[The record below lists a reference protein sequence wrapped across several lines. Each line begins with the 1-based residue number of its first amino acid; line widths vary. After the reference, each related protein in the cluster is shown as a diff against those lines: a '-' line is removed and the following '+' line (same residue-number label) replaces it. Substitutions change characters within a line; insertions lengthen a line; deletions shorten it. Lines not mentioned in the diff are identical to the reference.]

1 MDLDLVQHGARI
13 TTLGAARHCYTCPA
27 EALASDHVLD
37 LPKGPFSIG
46 EWQVQPLRDVIIGPH
61 GPVHLEPRF
70 MEVLRCLAARAGHVV
85 ERQEIIDHVWAN
97 SPASDDALTRCVS
110 ELRHILGDHREHPQ
124 YIQTIPKRGY
134 RLVAP
139 VRPLPDA
146 TPDPAPAPAR
156 VGRTPGGFFA
166 ELQRRRV
173 FRVGAAYAIAAWL
186 LIQVAEATF
195 APLGLPV
202 WSQTLVIALA
212 LLGLPLALIMAWV
225 LELTPAGVVIDHA
238 SSSRTRHVAL
248 DYAAGAAL
256 LIGIGLVGYELVKPD
271 RAVPASDSRAA
282 LDQHGKPVQAA
293 PSVPTNSI
301 AVLAFQNLSDAAADA
316 YLGDG
321 IAEEVLTLLA
331 KVPDLRV
338 SARTASFY
346 FKGKDVDLRSI
357 ANTLG
362 VAHILAGSVRRDAQ
376 RIRVTAE
383 LIETGTGFRRWS
395 DTYDVAAADVSS
407 IQQEITTSA
416 VAALQI
422 ALSSDTEQ
430 SLVQHTTRDPEAYE
444 LYLQGRDQLRRTK
457 RKETLDVAER
467 YFKAAI
473 DSDPQ
478 FAAAFAGLC
487 DTYLGM
493 FENDRATQFFE
504 QAELACHRALT
515 LDASYLMVN
524 VSLGRL
530 YLASGQHQK
539 AEDEF
544 SRALALNENYVE
556 AHQGLAMS
564 FERRDRL
571 TEAEDHYQRAIEI
584 DPGDWSAHKSLAN
597 FLYQQ
602 DRNAEAIVEYKRV
615 VTLIP
620 DDPVAWN
627 NLGSAYYVTEEFA
640 AAEEA
645 WAKSIELGATRSALF
660 NSGLMFYYQ
669 HRFEDAARMYER
681 ALELAPE
688 DPRVWG
694 NLGNARANLP
704 GQEEQASQA
713 FREAVRFGEARLA
726 INPHDADTSS
736 RLAYCYAALGDEAA
750 ARAAIDSALRSGANR
765 SETHFFIAL
774 AWVKLGERELAVGE
788 LQEAVAHGFGTAII
802 AQEPL
807 FAELRTDSRFNALVA
822 KLE

>member
-1 MDLDLVQHGARI
+1 MVGD
-13 TTLGAARHCYTCPA
+13 
-27 EALASDHVLD
+27 
-37 LPKGPFSIG
+37 
-46 EWQVQPLRDVIIGPH
+46 WQVQPLRDVIIGPH

-70 MEVLRCLAARAGHVV
+70 MEVLRCLAARAGSVV
-85 ERQEIIDHVWAN
+85 DRQEIIDHVWAG
-97 SPASDDALTRCVS
+97 SPAADDALTRCISV
-110 ELRHILGDHREHPQ
+110 LRHAFGDQREHPQ

-134 RLVAP
+134 RLIAP
-139 VRPLPDA
+139 VRSLQEAAADA
-146 TPDPAPAPAR
+146 ASEPPPAERRPA
-156 VGRTPGGFFA
+156 GLFA
-166 ELQRRRV
+166 ELKRRRV
-173 FRVGAAYAIAAWL
+173 FRVGAAYVVAAWL

-195 APLGLPV
+195 APLGLPAWV
-202 WSQTLVIALA
+202 QTLVVVLA
-212 LLGLPLALIMAWV
+212 LLGFPLALIMAWA
-225 LELTPAGVVIDHA
+225 LEVTPAGVVVDRT
-238 SSSRTRHVAL
+238 SGGGTRHATL
-248 DYAAGAAL
+248 AYAAGAAL
-256 LIGIGLVGYELVKPD
+256 LIGIGLVGYVQLQRD
-271 RAVPASDSRAA
+271 TAVPAGDFGAA
-282 LDQHGKPVQAA
+282 LDQSGKATHVA
-293 PSVPTNSI
+293 PALASNSI

-357 ANTLG
+357 ANALG

-395 DTYDVAAADVSS
+395 KTYDVSAEDVPNL
-407 IQQEITTSA
+407 QHEITSST

-422 ALSSDTEQ
+422 ALSSDTER

-444 LYLQGRDQLRRTK
+444 LYLQGRDQLRQTK
-457 RKETLDVAER
+457 RKDALSAAER
-467 YFKAAI
+467 FFKAAI
-473 DSDPQ
+473 DRDPQ
-478 FAAAFAGLC
+478 FAAAYSGLC
-487 DTYLGM
+487 DTYLAS
-493 FENDRATQFFE
+493 FENDRATQFFQ

-544 SRALALNENYVE
+544 NRALALNENYVE

-564 FERRDRL
+564 YERRDRL
-571 TEAEDHYQRAIEI
+571 AEAEQHYRRAIQI

-597 FLYQQ
+597 FLYLQ
-602 DRNAEAIVEYKRV
+602 DRNAEAVAEYKRV

-645 WAKSIELGATRSALF
+645 WKRSIELGATRSALF

-669 HRFEDAARMYER
+669 HRFADAAQMYER
-681 ALELAPE
+681 ALEFAPE

-694 NLGNARANLP
+694 NLALARANVP
-704 GQEEQASQA
+704 GQEQQASEA
-713 FREAVRFGEARLA
+713 LREAVRFGEARLA
-726 INPHDADTSS
+726 INPYDAETSS
-736 RLAYCYAALGDEAA
+736 RLSYYYAALGNEPA
-750 ARAAIDSALRSGANR
+750 ARAAIDRALRSGANL

-774 AWVKLGERELAVGE
+774 AWVSLGQHELALSA
-788 LQEAVAHGFGTAII
+788 LQEAVAHGFGAAII
-802 AQEPL
+802 AREPL
-807 FAELRTDSRFNALVA
+807 FAKLRTDPRFRNMVA
-822 KLE
+822 KT

>member
-1 MDLDLVQHGARI
+1 MQGRTVID
-13 TTLGAARHCYTCPA
+13 
-27 EALASDHVLD
+27 D
-37 LPKGPFSIG
+37 LPKSPFSIG
-46 EWQVQPLRDVIIGPH
+46 EWQVQPLRDVIIGAH
-61 GPVHLEPRF
+61 GSVHLEPRC
-70 MEVLRCLAARAGHVV
+70 MEVLRCLAARPGHVV
-85 ERQEIIDHVWAN
+85 ERKEIIDHVWAG
-97 SPASDDALTRCVS
+97 SPAADEALTRCVS
-110 ELRHILGDHREHPQ
+110 ELRHIFGDQREHPQ

-134 RLVAP
+134 RLIAP
-139 VRPLPDA
+139 VGSPQQAMPGG
-146 TPDPAPAPAR
+146 APAQL
-156 VGRTPGGFFA
+156 VTGGAPTGLFA

-173 FRVGAAYAIAAWL
+173 FRVGAAYAIVAWL

-195 APLGLPV
+195 APLGLPA
-202 WSQTLVIALA
+202 WAQTLVIVLA
-212 LLGLPLALIMAWV
+212 LLGFPLALIMAWA
-225 LELTPAGVVIDHA
+225 LEITPAGVVFDR
-238 SSSRTRHVAL
+238 SSNGRTRPVAL
-248 DYAAGAAL
+248 DYAAAAAV
-256 LIGIGLVGYELVKPD
+256 LIGIGLVGYELLERD
-271 RAVPASDSRAA
+271 AAVLANGRSAA
-282 LDQHGKPVQAA
+282 PEQSAKPVHAA
-293 PSVPTNSI
+293 PAAPANSI

-357 ANTLG
+357 ASALG

-395 DTYDVAAADVSS
+395 KTYDVAANDVPN
-407 IQQEITTSA
+407 IQHEITSSA

-422 ALSSDTEQ
+422 ALSSDTEH

-444 LYLQGRDQLRRTK
+444 LYLQGREQLRRTL
-457 RKETLDVAER
+457 RKETLTAAER
-467 YFKAAI
+467 FFKAAI
-473 DSDPQ
+473 DRDPQ

-493 FENDRATQFFE
+493 FENDRAAQFFQ

-544 SRALALNENYVE
+544 RRALALNENYVD

-571 TEAEDHYQRAIEI
+571 DEAEQHYRRAIAI

-597 FLYQQ
+597 FLYLQ
-602 DRNAEAIVEYKRV
+602 DRNAEAILEYKRV

-627 NLGSAYYVTEEFA
+627 NLGSAYYVSEEFA

-645 WAKSIELGATRSALF
+645 WARSIELGATRSALY

-688 DPRVWG
+688 DPRVWS
-694 NLGNARANLP
+694 NLALARANLP
-704 GQEEQASQA
+704 GQEEKASQA
-713 FREAVRFGEARLA
+713 LREAVRFGEARLA
-726 INPHDADTSS
+726 INPHDAETSS
-736 RLAYCYAALGDEAA
+736 RLAYCYAALGDESAS
-750 ARAAIDSALRSGANR
+750 RAAIDSALRSGVNR

-774 AWVKLGERELAVGE
+774 AWVSLGQHELALTA
-788 LQEAVAHGFGTAII
+788 LQQAVAHGFGAAII
-802 AQEPL
+802 AREPL
-807 FAELRTDSRFNALVA
+807 FAKLRTDPRFKTLVA
-822 KLE
+822 KI

>member
-1 MDLDLVQHGARI
+1 V
-13 TTLGAARHCYTCPA
+13 
-27 EALASDHVLD
+27 SDHVLD

-61 GPVHLEPRF
+61 GTVHLEPRF

-85 ERQEIIDHVWAN
+85 ERKEIIEHVWAD
-97 SPASDDALTRCVS
+97 SPAADDALTRCVS
-110 ELRHILGDHREHPQ
+110 ELRHIFGDQREHPR
-124 YIQTIPKRGY
+124 YIQTIPRRGY
-134 RLVAP
+134 RLIAP
-139 VRPLPDA
+139 VRALNEA
-146 TPDPAPAPAR
+146 APEGAHAQPGA
-156 VGRTPGGFFA
+156 GRAPGGLFA
-166 ELQRRRV
+166 ELRRRRV
-173 FRVGAAYAIAAWL
+173 FRVGAAYALAAWL

-195 APLGLPV
+195 APLGLPP
-202 WSQTLVIALA
+202 WAQTLVIVLA
-212 LLGLPLALIMAWV
+212 LLGFPLALIMAWA
-225 LELTPAGVVIDHA
+225 LEMTPAGVVVDHA
-238 SSSRTRHVAL
+238 SNGRTRHAAL

-256 LIGIGLVGYELVKPD
+256 LIGIGLVGYELIKPD
-271 RAVPASDSRAA
+271 PAVTESNRSAA
-282 LDQHGKPVQAA
+282 LDQSGKPARAA
-293 PSVPTNSI
+293 PGAPSNSI

-321 IAEEVLTLLA
+321 IAEDVLTLLA

-395 DTYDVAAADVSS
+395 ESYEVAAADVST
-407 IQQEITTSA
+407 IQHEITTSA

-422 ALSSDTEQ
+422 ALSSDTER

-457 RKETLDVAER
+457 RKETLDAAER

-473 DSDPQ
+473 DRDPQ

-493 FENDRATQFFE
+493 FENDRATHFFQ

-544 SRALALNENYVE
+544 SRALALNDNYSE

-571 TEAEDHYQRAIEI
+571 SEAEEHYRRAIEI

-597 FLYQQ
+597 FLYLQ
-602 DRNAEAIVEYKRV
+602 DRNADAIVEYKRV

-640 AAEEA
+640 AAEDA
-645 WAKSIELGATRSALF
+645 WAKSIELGVTRSALF

-694 NLGNARANLP
+694 NLGNARANVP
-704 GQEEQASQA
+704 GQEQQALQA

-736 RLAYCYAALGDEAA
+736 RLAYFYAALGDEAA
-750 ARAAIDSALRSGANR
+750 SRAAIDSALRSGANR
-765 SETHFFIAL
+765 SETHFFVAL
-774 AWVKLGERELAVGE
+774 AWVKLGEHEHAMGE
-788 LQEAVAHGFGTAII
+788 LQEAVEHGFGTAII

-807 FAELRTDSRFNALVA
+807 FAELRTDPRFNALVA
-822 KLE
+822 KVE